1 MTHTPQ
7 QNAPGQKWNAS
18 GYAENADFVPK
29 LGGDVLKLLSP
40 QAGESILDLGCGDG
54 ALTERLVQLGANV
67 LGVDAS
73 EDMVNATRQR
83 GISAQIVDA
92 HQLDFDHEFDA
103 VFSNAALHWMLDPQP
118 VLVGV
123 KRALKPGGR
132 LVAEFGGH
140 GNVAAIC
147 TALIA
152 ALHLRGISIEGR
164 HPWYFPTPTEY
175 TKQLERAG
183 FEVESIALIPRPT
196 PLPTGMA
203 GWLKTFASPFMHGL
217 DESVREA
224 VLEDTLMLLEHSLRD
239 EQGNWTADYVRL
251 RVSARA

>member
-1 MTHTPQ
+1 MTHTP

-29 LGGDVLKLLSP
+29 LGSDVLKLLSP
-40 QAGESILDLGCGDG
+40 QAGERILDLGCGDG

-67 LGVDAS
+67 LGIDAS
-73 EDMVNATRQR
+73 EEMVNATRQR
-83 GISAQIVDA
+83 GMTAQIVDA
-92 HQLDFDHEFDA
+92 HQLDFAHEFDA

-132 LVAEFGGH
+132 FVAEFGGH

-164 HPWYFPTPTEY
+164 HPWYFPTPAEY
-175 TKQLERAG
+175 AKRLESAG
-183 FEVESIALIPRPT
+183 FKVESIALIPRPT

-217 DESVREA
+217 DENVRKA
-224 VLEDTLMLLEHSLRD
+224 VLENTLMLLEHSLRD
-239 EQGNWTADYVRL
+239 GQGNWTADYVRL